1 MTMINF
7 HVTRVTDNADFAILY
22 DIYYHWKP
30 LIVIQ
35 YDLNMISGDLIRVI
49 EISMRYELICMLEF
63 P

>member
-1 MTMINF
+1 MTMIKF
-7 HVTRVTDNADFAILY
+7 HVTRVTDNEDFAILY
-22 DIYYHWKP
+22 DIYYHCKP

-35 YDLNMISGDLIRVI
+35 YDLNMISGDLIQVI